1 MGTASG
7 SIASEALFWPVGTTL
22 FLYNNRN
29 GILTHKLELGLGAG
43 TGVKKRLPVKE
54 QPEEFK
60 YFFINQSLSSQLG
73 YDLYHKLQ
81 EGQKDI

>member
-29 GILTHKLELGLGAG
+29 GILTHKLELGLG
-43 TGVKKRLPVKE
+43 REL
-54 QPEEFK
+54 
-60 YFFINQSLSSQLG
+60 
-73 YDLYHKLQ
+73 
-81 EGQKDI
+81 EGQKKGCQTAARKLLKEVLLANHIYSTKIKYPTGNVNK